1 MPADD
6 ALDYHPNERR
16 TTAVTARGRR
26 VNRLQLCEEDHS
38 EDNAETGN
46 RRSKHHN
53 PWSVLSPGVTCD
65 RLVFEAR
72 PRLLQVESFRR
83 APGVMALHT

>member
-1 MPADD
+1 MLNCAHLLTLCSAWAVPKHKKAAKPMPLDD

-53 PWSVLSPGVTCD
+53 PWSVLLPPV
-65 RLVFEAR
+65 
-72 PRLLQVESFRR
+72 
-83 APGVMALHT
+83 